1 MFLILMCEFEV
12 LSRNS
17 WKSCVIIVRMLIKV
31 TLWIKE
37 IHKSADLVDRFRKS
51 IKRILNIFFLV
62 RNTKTNWQFQ
72 EINPSI
78 FVHWMNLCEFCCEHN
93 ATCFSLSICCFSA
106 HLNHSWVLSV
116 ILCACVCVNSLGMC
130 PLNWSRSNNVYSL
143 PLHAFRR
150 ISMVN
155 LFVSNHRVPKWI
167 MNEAI
172 RWALTRVRF
181 NVRNNLCSLL
191 HLEL

>member
-1 MFLILMCEFEV
+1 MCEFEV

-51 IKRILNIFFLV
+51 IKRILNIFFLI

-72 EINPSI
+72 EIQV
-78 FVHWMNLCEFCCEHN
+78 FLCIEWIYVNF
-93 ATCFSLSICCFSA
+93 AASTTRRVFLSICCFSA

-116 ILCACVCVNSLGMC
+116 IRCACVCVNSLGMC

-150 ISMVN
+150 ISTVN

-181 NVRNNLCSLL
+181 NVQNNLCSLL